1 MARPAYR
8 HHCASRQGEKL
19 LLWVPRRL
27 FFLHRALTFS
37 RQFQIARE
45 EFPIPKLPP
54 PRPVELPQTDDQGR
68 LISPIAS
75 SSPPQPSSQEADK
88 ENAPATAASAAA
100 AEPPEVQE
108 LEPGQL
114 PKQLDDM
121 LTAITSHLESFP
133 AYPPHTIQRLAE
145 LVLRPRAHYKALA
158 PYLHAVDRV
167 IMVTSGA
174 DTYPLP
180 PPIVGGISG
189 EENYPASSVAW
200 SNPTNSTLGT
210 DDALGGALLT
220 PIPWVTSNKLPTADP
235 LVSGD
240 SASHPDTQA
249 QAGAQIHSES
259 TEKIDGPNGMGSVET
274 VSVSVNGIPSTG
286 RARGITQGE
295 LLRQEQ
301 RAGLVP
307 VNPLRSTR
315 ELSAAEAAAMAGRR
329 AAAGAAEEEEE
340 DEETAAAGGERRSPG
355 HGDDDREQER
365 AGGSAEREDEEEET
379 PHARGPE
386 EIGVGDTGLQT
397 ATTSHLGEGGGLET
411 GGIDVE
417 AAVGRKHHEEGEGEE
432 GTAQKT
438 EEGDEPVSS
447 PSGSDGVGVKRDAE
461 TGLEGDAAK
470 KLKEDAE
477 DPRSEDKDE
486 GGGDRMETDK

>member
-1 MARPAYR
+1 M
-8 HHCASRQGEKL
+8 
-19 LLWVPRRL
+19 
-27 FFLHRALTFS
+27 
-37 RQFQIARE
+37 
-45 EFPIPKLPP
+45 
-54 PRPVELPQTDDQGR
+54 
-68 LISPIAS
+68 

-88 ENAPATAASAAA
+88 ENAPATAATAAAAA

-114 PKQLDDM
+114 PKQLNDM
-121 LTAITSHLESFP
+121 LAAITSHLESFP
-133 AYPPHTIQRLAE
+133 ASPPHTIQRLAE

-167 IMVTSGA
+167 VMVTSGA

-189 EENYPASSVAW
+189 EENDPASSVAW
-200 SNPTNSTLGT
+200 SNPTNNTLGT
-210 DDALGGALLT
+210 DEALGGALLT

-240 SASHPDTQA
+240 SASPPDNQA

-259 TEKIDGPNGMGSVET
+259 TERIDGPNGMGSVET

-286 RARGITQGE
+286 HARGITQGE

-315 ELSAAEAAAMAGRR
+315 ELSAAEAAAMAGRH
-329 AAAGAAEEEEE
+329 AAAGAAGEERADGE
-340 DEETAAAGGERRSPG
+340 AAGGDRRSSV
-355 HGDDDREQER
+355 HDDDDDREQKR
-365 AGGSAEREDEEEET
+365 ADGNAEDEGEEEEEEEEEEET

-397 ATTSHLGEGGGLET
+397 ATTSHFGEGGGLET

-417 AAVGRKHHEEGEGEE
+417 AAVGRKHHDDDADGDDDDEEKEGEE
-432 GTAQKT
+432 IAQKT
-438 EEGDEPVSS
+438 KEGDDEPVSS
-447 PSGSDGVGVKRDAE
+447 PSGSDGAGLKRDAE
-461 TGLEGDAAK
+461 SGLEGDAAK
-470 KLKEDAE
+470 KLKEDAQ
-477 DPRSEDKDE
+477 DSRSQDKDE
-486 GGGDRMETDK
+486 GDGDRMETDK

>member
-1 MARPAYR
+1 
-8 HHCASRQGEKL
+8 
-19 LLWVPRRL
+19 
-27 FFLHRALTFS
+27 
-37 RQFQIARE
+37 
-45 EFPIPKLPP
+45 
-54 PRPVELPQTDDQGR
+54 
-68 LISPIAS
+68 
-75 SSPPQPSSQEADK
+75 
-88 ENAPATAASAAA
+88 
-100 AEPPEVQE
+100 VQE

-167 IMVTSGA
+167 VMVTSGA

-189 EENYPASSVAW
+189 EENNPASSVAW

-220 PIPWVTSNKLPTADP
+220 PIPWVTSNKLPTAEP

-240 SASHPDTQA
+240 SASPPDTQA

-259 TEKIDGPNGMGSVET
+259 TEKIDGPNGMGSIET

-286 RARGITQGE
+286 RARGVTQGE

-329 AAAGAAEEEEE
+329 TTAGAAEEE
-340 DEETAAAGGERRSPG
+340 DEEAAGGERRSPG
-355 HGDDDREQER
+355 RDDNDGEQQR
-365 AGGSAEREDEEEET
+365 ADGHAEDGDEEEET

-397 ATTSHLGEGGGLET
+397 ATTSHFGEGGGLET

-417 AAVGRKHHEEGEGEE
+417 AAVGRKHHEEEEE
-432 GTAQKT
+432 GATQKT
-438 EEGDEPVSS
+438 KEGDEPVSS
-447 PSGSDGVGVKRDAE
+447 PSGSDGAGVKREAE

-477 DPRSEDKDE
+477 DSRPEDKDE